1 MVYIESAYLG
11 DEKSRRNVTKVLN
24 NKVEG
29 TALNVDVNE
38 KLIPPFET
46 VDKTELSLEDER
58 KIKDN
63 AKKACGDGVDQSCM
77 TATEARLRQAA
88 LTEKEA
94 KSNSSANVIQG
105 RRLTVNIVDDNGVK
119 RQVVVP
125 DGQKFSLT
133 NVSSSGRPGDT
144 LPTLSALQQQALIWV
159 GIAVATAVY
168 VFSVAATYTIF
179 FPMLDSFAIPLIIIA
194 LFVPYSGFLMIL
206 GYYGVQSGL
215 KTYLGQQ

>member
-11 DEKSRRNVTKVLN
+11 DEKSRRNVTNVLN

-29 TALNVDVNE
+29 TSLNVDVNE

-58 KIKDN
+58 RIKDN

-77 TATEARLRQAA
+77 KATEARLRQSA
-88 LTEKEA
+88 LTDKEA

-105 RRLTVNIVDDNGVK
+105 RRLTVNIVDDKGIP

-125 DGQKFSLT
+125 DGQKFSLN
-133 NVSSSGRPGDT
+133 NVSSGRPGDT
-144 LPTLSALQQQALIWV
+144 LPSLSALQQQAVIWV
-159 GIAVATAVY
+159 GIAVGTAVY

-179 FPMLDSFAIPLIIIA
+179 FPMLDMFAIPLILIA
-194 LFVPYSGFLMIL
+194 LFVPYSGFIMIL
-206 GYYGVQSGL
+206 GYYGIQGAM

>member
-11 DEKSRRNVTKVLN
+11 DEKSRRNVTTVLN

-29 TALNVDVNE
+29 TSLNVDVNE
-38 KLIPPFET
+38 RLIPAFET
-46 VDKTELSLEDER
+46 VTKTDLTLEDER
-58 KIKDN
+58 RIKDN
-63 AKKACGDGVDQSCM
+63 AKKACGDGVDQQCM
-77 TATEARLRQAA
+77 TATEARLRQSA

-105 RRLTVNIVDDNGVK
+105 RRLTVNIVDDNGVR

-125 DGQKFSLT
+125 DGQKFSLK
-133 NVSSSGRPGDT
+133 NVSSGRPGDT
-144 LPTLSALQQQALIWV
+144 LPTLSALHQQMLIWV
-159 GIAVATAVY
+159 GVAVGTAVY